1 MKRNDATSEDR
12 SFRLTASM
20 KAWLCSVLI
29 LAGLVAVAA
38 SCTEVE
44 TVGQQREFLVNPMT
58 DAMTKAPV
66 AGTTFPTT
74 RSIAIAAHHFEN
86 GSWADRWF
94 TGVTF
99 NYVAADG
106 YWHASPPKYY
116 PFTGELLL
124 VGFSKENLAG
134 TLTFP
139 WAGEEGDAAVGKA
152 KILYVMPDNSTV
164 QDDILYSAGNSTNG
178 STVQNPANMVFSH
191 AQAQVAFTAETSLAY
206 DAATNYGF
214 TINSI
219 ELLPMSYSGT
229 FHARERRS
237 NGITSDFWSDL
248 GEAAAKSIPG
258 LSTPLNLVTSGSAVA
273 VGEGM
278 LMPPQP
284 FPGFVLTYVFHNGF
298 DGDGTTPLNK
308 TLSMTWTPEAGTG
321 MILPQG
327 TKTVF
332 AMTFSPTE
340 ILVSPTLVDWVVPAA
355 TAVSAASFGASVQ
368 SPTAAGTGNRM
379 DLTNGHIDAVTTDFN
394 ITSGTFRIRSSAT
407 GSYVSMTVSSR
418 GANWAVLTSTVGT
431 VNLYAVSGGWVADF
445 TPASSGD

>member
-1 MKRNDATSEDR
+1 MKRNNATAEDR

-20 KAWLCSVLI
+20 KAWLCSVFL

-44 TVGQQREFLVNPMT
+44 TVGQQREFLVNPLT
-58 DAMTKAPV
+58 DAMTKAPI

-74 RSIAIAAHHFEN
+74 RPIAIAAHHYEN
-86 GSWADRWF
+86 GAWSERWF
-94 TGVTF
+94 SGVTF

-139 WAGEEGDAAVGKA
+139 WAGEEGAAAVGKA
-152 KILYVMPDNSTV
+152 KIRYDMPDNSIV
-164 QDDILYSAGNSTNG
+164 QDDILYSAGGSANG
-178 STVQNPANMVFSH
+178 STVMNPVNMVFSH

-214 TINSI
+214 TISSI

-229 FHARERRS
+229 FHAGEKRS
-237 NGITSDFWSDL
+237 AAGAAEDFWSDL
-248 GEAAAKSIPG
+248 GEAAAKVIPG
-258 LSTPLNLVTSGSAVA
+258 LSTPLNLVASGTAVA

-278 LMPPQP
+278 LLPEQT

-298 DGDGTTPLNK
+298 DGDGTTPLDK
-308 TLSMTWTPEAGTG
+308 TFSMTWTPDTA
-321 MILPQG
+321 ISLQKG

-332 AMTFSPTE
+332 ALTFSPTE

-355 TAVSAASFGASVQ
+355 TAVAAASFGASVQ
-368 SPTAAGTGNRM
+368 SPTATGTGNRM
-379 DLTNGHIDAVTTDFN
+379 DFTAGHIDAVTTDFD
-394 ITSGTFRIRSSAT
+394 ITSGTFRIRSAST
-407 GSYVSMTVSSR
+407 GSYSSMTVSSR

-431 VNLYAVSGGWVADF
+431 VNLYAVSGGWVVDY
-445 TPASSGD
+445 TPSGS